1 MKGQNYKIIKYY
13 DGNQTLKE
21 IFTEIIADKVRKKFK
36 KDMEFLKEKEY
47 NLDYIQDDT
56 VIDFTNNRQGVRGR
70 PFFPMSLTRLHLIHR
85 QAHFL
90 YSLRNQTGDL
100 SNRKDL

>member
-1 MKGQNYKIIKYY
+1 MKGQDYKVIKCY

-21 IFTEIIADKVRKKFK
+21 IFTEIIADKVRKKLK

-56 VIDFTNNRQGVRGR
+56 L
-70 PFFPMSLTRLHLIHR
+70 SLSGLC
-85 QAHFL
+85 
-90 YSLRNQTGDL
+90 G
-100 SNRKDL
+100 

>member
-56 VIDFTNNRQGVRGR
+56 L
-70 PFFPMSLTRLHLIHR
+70 SLSGLC
-85 QAHFL
+85 
-90 YSLRNQTGDL
+90 G
-100 SNRKDL
+100 

>member
-21 IFTEIIADKVRKKFK
+21 IFTEIIADKVRKKLK

-56 VIDFTNNRQGVRGR
+56 L
-70 PFFPMSLTRLHLIHR
+70 SLSGLC
-85 QAHFL
+85 
-90 YSLRNQTGDL
+90 G
-100 SNRKDL
+100 